1 MLQNVSR
8 ITIQTTAIDTE
19 LEQELEPQMRLC
31 LIADY
36 HQMIEVGFLDEDD
49 LVELLEGKIVCMS
62 PQRPF
67 HTASVQRSSRLL
79 FQLLSDRAEIRV
91 HLPVILGNDSELE
104 PDLAVVRFDAH
115 EYSFRHPEASDIYL
129 LIEVADSTIAK
140 DRKQKARIYAKNRVL
155 EYWILDLQKRQV
167 YVFRQPEENTYREE
181 LILNSS
187 DSIAM
192 QAFPDVAI
200 ALDAMFPIV
209 ENLQS

>member
-1 MLQNVSR
+1 MQATV
-8 ITIQTTAIDTE
+8 ITTE
-19 LEQELEPQMRLC
+19 IEQELEPQIRLWS
-31 LIADY
+31 IADY
-36 HQMIEVGFLDEDD
+36 HQMIEAGILDEDD
-49 LVELLEGKIVCMS
+49 RVELWEGKIISKNRKS
-62 PQRPF
+62 PIR
-67 HTASVQRSSRLL
+67 ASSIQRSSNFLL
-79 FQLLSDRAEIRV
+79 DLLGDRAEIRV
-91 HLPVILGNDSELE
+91 QLPVILSNDSEPE
-104 PDLAVVRFDAH
+104 PDLAVVKFDAH
-115 EYSFRHPEASDIYL
+115 EYSFRHPEVADIYL

-181 LILNSS
+181 LVLNSS

-200 ALDAMFPIV
+200 TLDAMFPIA

>member
-1 MLQNVSR
+1 MQATV
-8 ITIQTTAIDTE
+8 IGAEI
-19 LEQELEPQMRLC
+19 EQELEPQIRLWS
-31 LIADY
+31 IADY
-36 HQMIEVGFLDEDD
+36 HQMIEAGILDEDD
-49 LVELLEGKIVCMS
+49 HVELLEGKIVCMS

-67 HTASVQRSSRLL
+67 HAASVQRSSRLL
-79 FQLLSDRAEIRV
+79 FQLLSDRAEIRTQ
-91 HLPVILGNDSELE
+91 LPVILGNDSEPE
-104 PDLAVVRFDAH
+104 PDLAVVRFDAN

-181 LILNSS
+181 LILNSIN
-187 DSIAM
+187 SITI

-200 ALDAMFPIV
+200 ALDAMFPIA
-209 ENLQS
+209 ENLHI

>member
-1 MLQNVSR
+1 MQAII
-8 ITIQTTAIDTE
+8 ITPEIE
-19 LEQELEPQMRLC
+19 EELEPQIHLWS
-31 LIADY
+31 IADY
-36 HQMIEVGFLDEDD
+36 HQMIEAGILDEDD
-49 LVELLEGKIVCMS
+49 RVELLEGKIVCMS

-67 HTASVQRSSRLL
+67 HAASVQRSANHLYELL
-79 FQLLSDRAEIRV
+79 RGKAYIRV
-91 HLPVILGNDSELE
+91 QLPVILGNDSEPE
-104 PDLAVVRFDAH
+104 PDLAVVRFDNN

-181 LILNSS
+181 LVLNSS

-200 ALDAMFPIV
+200 ALDAMFPIA

>member
-1 MLQNVSR
+1 MQS
-8 ITIQTTAIDTE
+8 TIIDAE
-19 LEQELEPQMRLC
+19 IEQELEPQTRLWS
-31 LIADY
+31 IADY
-36 HQMIEVGFLDEDD
+36 HQMIEAGILDEDD
-49 LVELLEGKIVCMS
+49 RVELLEAKVVCMS

-67 HTASVQRSSRLL
+67 HAASVQRSSRLL

-91 HLPVILGNDSELE
+91 QLPVILGNDSE

-129 LIEVADSTIAK
+129 LIEVADSTIAE

-167 YVFRQPEENTYREE
+167 YVFRQPEETTYREE
-181 LILNSS
+181 LVLNSS

-200 ALDAMFPIV
+200 ALDAMFPIA